1 MDELEAKDPARNEIT
16 KEKREKKNISKLMEL
31 INFSHAIKATHKMGF
46 LDTRF
51 NTFNG
56 FHVHLL

>member
-1 MDELEAKDPARNEIT
+1 MKKRREKIT
-16 KEKREKKNISKLMEL
+16 KEIERKNISKLMEL
-31 INFSHAIKATHKMGF
+31 INFSHAIKVPDKMGF

-51 NTFNG
+51 NSFNG